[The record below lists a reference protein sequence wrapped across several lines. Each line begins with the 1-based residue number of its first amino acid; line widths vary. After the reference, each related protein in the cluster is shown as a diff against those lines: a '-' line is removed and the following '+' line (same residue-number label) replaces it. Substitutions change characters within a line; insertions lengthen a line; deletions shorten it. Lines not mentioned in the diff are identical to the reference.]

1 MIYKNTELHDCYD
14 IVSDAYSGEKKMIRV
29 LYGDRLADDLWNILT
44 EVKYD

>member
-1 MIYKNTELHDCYD
+1 MIYKNTELHYCYD